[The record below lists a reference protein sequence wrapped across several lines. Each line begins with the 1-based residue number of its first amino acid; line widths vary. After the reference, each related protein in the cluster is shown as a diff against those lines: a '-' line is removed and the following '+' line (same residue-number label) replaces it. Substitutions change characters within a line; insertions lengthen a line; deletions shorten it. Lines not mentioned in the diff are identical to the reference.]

1 MYSQLCFYGEITK
14 ITCLLFKRINYYVFV
29 GELDGAYQLLK
40 NLSTVQRF
48 GTVSMFMSA
57 QEQSSKYEPCCE
69 KICLILPSLTQN

>member
-1 MYSQLCFYGEITK
+1 M
-14 ITCLLFKRINYYVFV
+14 FV

-69 KICLILPSLTQN
+69 KICLQSILPSLTQKQLAQ